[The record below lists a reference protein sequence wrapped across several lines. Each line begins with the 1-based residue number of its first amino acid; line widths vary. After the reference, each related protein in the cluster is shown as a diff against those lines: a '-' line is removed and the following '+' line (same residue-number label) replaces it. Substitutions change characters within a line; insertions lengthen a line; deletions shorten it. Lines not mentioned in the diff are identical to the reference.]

1 MNKKIDLKGLIPYGN
16 ELRVLLNSQHI
27 SEGDINAL
35 LKRKGIFCSNRTK
48 INSVPLLSATLLS
61 SDNYAELID
70 GSISR
75 SLKPKKKIASL
86 ELTEKGINFKEPL
99 KKLFDTTF
107 NPFVDIPN
115 IGVIKKPS
123 WVFDK
128 KSAKLTYVIKRLDF
142 SEDFLNREL
151 EFEGEISLKHTKDG
165 LSIESV
171 STHTSVETEWIN
183 KRISVAI
190 AQTLKQSG
198 VTKSEVEDKIA
209 FNSFNDEERVKFFK
223 RLTLGKKNH
232 LTLEN
237 VNQLVVSRETSL
249 SSQLPNDPQIS
260 WMNEIVTRLTIDG
273 KKLHNL
279 FLISDE
285 RYYSYYFID
294 DMNITYQYDFSNI
307 CGSIKVL
314 FYFSSL
320 SKDRKGFDMNSELT
334 FEIVRIGYQNK
345 PNINS
350 RQEVKRKTSEA
361 IEAIIDLI
369 KGEYERIINERKGK

>member
-35 LKRKGIFCSNRTK
+35 LKRKGIFCGNGTK
-48 INSVPLLSATLLS
+48 IASVPLLSATLLS
-61 SDNYAELID
+61 SDDYAELID
-70 GSISR
+70 GSVSR

-86 ELTEKGINFKEPL
+86 ELTQKGIDFKEPL

-107 NPFVDIPN
+107 DPFINIPN
-115 IGVIKKPS
+115 IKVTKKPT
-123 WVFDK
+123 WVFDQ

-171 STHTSVETEWIN
+171 STHTSAETEQIN
-183 KRISVAI
+183 KSIGVAI
-190 AQTLKQSG
+190 ARVLKQSD
-198 VTKSEVEDKIA
+198 VTKSDVEDKIA

-223 RLTLGKKNH
+223 RLTSGKKNL
-232 LTLEN
+232 LTLGN

-249 SSQLPNDPQIS
+249 SLQLPSDPQIS
-260 WMNEIVTRLTIDG
+260 WMNKIVTRLMIDG
-273 KKLHNL
+273 EKLDKL

-285 RYYSYYFID
+285 KYYAYYFID
-294 DMNITYQYDFSNI
+294 DMNITYQYDFKNI
-307 CGSIKVL
+307 CGTVKVL

-320 SKDRKGFDMNSELT
+320 SKNRKGFDVNSELT
-334 FEIVRIGYQNK
+334 FEIVRISHQNK
-345 PNINS
+345 PNFS
-350 RQEVKRKTSEA
+350 AQQGVKRKISEVI
-361 IEAIIDLI
+361 IELI
-369 KGEYERIINERKGK
+369 KGEYERILNERKSK

>member
-35 LKRKGIFCSNRTK
+35 LKRKGIFCSNGTK

-61 SDNYAELID
+61 SDDYAELID
-70 GSISR
+70 DSVSR

-86 ELTEKGINFKEPL
+86 ELTQKGIDFKEPL
-99 KKLFDTTF
+99 KKLFDKTF
-107 NPFVDIPN
+107 DPFINIPN
-115 IGVIKKPS
+115 IKVTKKPT

-171 STHTSVETEWIN
+171 STHTSAETEQIN
-183 KRISVAI
+183 KKISVAI
-190 AQTLKQSG
+190 AQALKQSD
-198 VTKSEVEDKIA
+198 VTKSDVEDKIA

-223 RLTLGKKNH
+223 RLTSGKKNL
-232 LTLEN
+232 LTLDN

-249 SSQLPNDPQIS
+249 SLQLPSDPQIS
-260 WMNEIVTRLTIDG
+260 WMNEIVTRLMIDG
-273 KKLHNL
+273 EKLDKL

-285 RYYSYYFID
+285 QYYAYYFID
-294 DMNITYQYDFSNI
+294 DMNITYQYDFKNI
-307 CGSIKVL
+307 CGNVKVL
-314 FYFSSL
+314 FYFSPL
-320 SKDRKGFDMNSELT
+320 SKNRKGFDADSELI
-334 FEIVRIGYQNK
+334 FEIVRISHQNK
-345 PNINS
+345 PNFS
-350 RQEVKRKTSEA
+350 VQQEVKRKISEVI
-361 IEAIIDLI
+361 IELI
-369 KGEYERIINERKGK
+369 KGEYERILNERKSK